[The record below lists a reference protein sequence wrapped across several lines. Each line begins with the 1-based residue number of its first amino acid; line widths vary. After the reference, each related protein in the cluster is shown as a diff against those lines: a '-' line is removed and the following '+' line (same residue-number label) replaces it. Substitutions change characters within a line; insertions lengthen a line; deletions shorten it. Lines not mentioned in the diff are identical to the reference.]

1 MRWIAVSVLA
11 CTCVAAGAAQ
21 IHDVLE
27 SKEPERAKKLI
38 ESDPEN
44 VDYKGKNDIRPLH
57 IAARRGLLD
66 IAKLLID
73 KGAAVNAGDAAGET
87 PLHFAAANGQRE
99 VVKLLIDKGAKVS
112 TATRFGGTPLH
123 RAAKMGHREI
133 AELLLDKKADVN
145 AKDASGRTPLDAA
158 VESDAKG
165 ASAVAELLR
174 KKGGLPGKD
183 VK

>member
-1 MRWIAVSVLA
+1 MRGMFVTAVAFA
-11 CTCVAAGAAQ
+11 CAVASAAQ

-27 SKEPERAKKLI
+27 SKEPEKAKKLI

-44 VDYKGKNDIRPLH
+44 VDYKGKHGIRPLH
-57 IAARRGLLD
+57 IAARRGLLG

-73 KGAAVNAGDAAGET
+73 KGADINAGDAAGET

-99 VVKLLIDKGAKVS
+99 VAKLLIDKGAKVS
-112 TATRFGGTPLH
+112 AATKFGGTPLH

-133 AELLLDKKADVN
+133 AELLLDKKAEVN
-145 AKDASGRTPLDAA
+145 AKDASGRTPLDVAA
-158 VESDAKG
+158 ESDAKG